1 MPQTEVIPGLEG
13 IAIAESS
20 ISFVDGQAGRLEY
33 RGIGIDELAEHG
45 TFEETTYLL
54 LFGKL
59 PTKGELASFNEELI
73 AHRALKDDVLR
84 IIRDLPKT
92 GHPMEALQAAVAAI
106 GMFYSAGRQSD
117 EATRRLSCLRLV
129 AKMPVV
135 VAAFT
140 RFRQGKEV
148 VPPRKDLSHAANFLY
163 MLTGEA
169 PNPDHAHI
177 MDVALILHADHTM
190 NASTFSGR
198 VVGSTL
204 TTPYSVVSS
213 ALGALYG
220 PLHGGANEDVMDLLD
235 EIGTVEKARPTIQ
248 KMIETKKKIP
258 GFGHRVYKTMDPR
271 AKILKHYASRLA
283 EQRHDP
289 IFDIA
294 VEVEK
299 AAIEAYGAKGI
310 WPNVDF
316 FSGIVYREIGFEN
329 DNFTPIFAVSRVSG
343 WLAHWL
349 EQLQGN
355 RIFRPTQKYVGKH
368 NEPYVPIAKR

>member
-1 MPQTEVIPGLEG
+1 MPQAEVIPGLEG

-20 ISFVDGQAGRLEY
+20 ISRVDGLAGRLQY
-33 RGIGIDELAEHG
+33 RGIDIDELAEHG

-59 PTKGELASFNEELI
+59 PTKDELASFSKELI
-73 AHRALKDDVLR
+73 EYRPLKGDVMRLVHAL
-84 IIRDLPKT
+84 PHA
-92 GHPMEALQAAVAAI
+92 GHPMEALQAASAAI
-106 GMFYSAGRQSD
+106 GMAYPKGKQDDDSQ
-117 EATRRLSCLRLV
+117 RRVSCLRLV
-129 AKMPVV
+129 AKLPVV
-135 VAAFT
+135 VAAFD
-140 RFRQGKEV
+140 RLRQGKDV
-148 VPPRKDLSHAANFLY
+148 VDPRNDLSHAANFLY
-163 MLTGEA
+163 MLTGEEPGA
-169 PNPDHAHI
+169 DQAHI
-177 MDVALILHADHTM
+177 LDVALILHADHTM
-190 NASTFSGR
+190 NASTFAGR

-235 EIGTVEKARPTIQ
+235 KIGEVAKVRSTIEH
-248 KMIETKKKIP
+248 MIETKQKIP
-258 GFGHRVYKTMDPR
+258 GFGHRVYKTIDPR
-271 AKILKHYASRLA
+271 AKILKVYAADLA
-283 EQRHDP
+283 KKAGGP
-289 IFDIA
+289 TFDIA
-294 VEVEK
+294 LEVEK
-299 AAIEAYGAKGI
+299 VVTKAYGAKGI

-316 FSGIVYREIGFEN
+316 FSGIVYRELGFDN

-368 NEPYVPIAKR
+368 NQPYVPITSR